1 MIRHQIIIP
10 LLGLAVVLALVLF
23 LIPEEEYS
31 RESCPLYLSYE
42 PVDEFPLPDFSI
54 EKNIYRRKVL
64 FFEYMLPMVQMEN
77 LRLAD
82 IRQRLVYIQEHIR
95 LERELDTED
104 QTWFETALVE
114 FRMADR
120 DISEPRFWTMLFLR
134 ADQLPDDL
142 VLIQAA
148 NESAWGTSRFASEG
162 NNLFG
167 QWCFSPGCGMVP
179 EGRLPG
185 DTHEVAIF
193 DSVPH
198 SVAAYMR
205 NLNSGHAY
213 DKLREIR
220 ANLRAKG
227 KPVTAASLATGL
239 IRYSQ
244 RGEDY
249 VSELLAMLRVNA
261 PIIDEIRSAGAN
273 KPEA

>member
-1 MIRHQIIIP
+1 LIRHQIIIP
-10 LLGLAVVLALVLF
+10 LLSVAVVLTLMLFFIPQEELV
-23 LIPEEEYS
+23 
-31 RESCPLYLSYE
+31 RESCPVFLEYE
-42 PVDEFPLPDFSI
+42 TVDEFPLPDFSA
-54 EKNIYRRKVL
+54 ETNIRRRKVL
-64 FFEYMLPMVQMEN
+64 FFEYMLPMVQREN

-82 IRQRLVYIQEHIR
+82 IRQRLVYIQELIR
-95 LERELDTED
+95 LESELDAED
-104 QTWFETALVE
+104 QAWFDGVLVE
-114 FRMADR
+114 FRLTGR
-120 DISEPRFWTMLFLR
+120 NVLEPRFWTTLFLR
-134 ADQLPDDL
+134 ADEVPEEL
-142 VLIQAA
+142 VLVQAA

-167 QWCFSPGCGMVP
+167 QWCFSPGCGMMP

-185 DTHEVAIF
+185 EKHEVAIF

-213 DKLREIR
+213 DRLREIR
-220 ANLRAKG
+220 ATLRAAG
-227 KPVTAASLATGL
+227 KPVTAADLATGL

-249 VSELLAMLRVNA
+249 VRELLAMLRVNS
-261 PIIDEIRSAGAN
+261 PIIKKIRSAGAG